1 MGFEDYIGQVSTKK
15 HKPEDPFGL
24 ASSVGLETDVGKVGE
39 LNQLINKLIL
49 MGNIDDNKLIRVYQ
63 KQLGILVRLCD
74 MKRREPE
81 IKTFF
86 ETRYYQ
92 IINEIS
98 MTRIKG
104 GMERLFM
111 ATAGNA
117 GYSRNSDFSGY
128 GNELLATE
136 LNQARENGGGTNP
149 ISAILKNFKRRRQ
162 DYG

>member
-1 MGFEDYIGQVSTKK
+1 MGFEDYIGQASSKK
-15 HKPEDPFGL
+15 PKPEDPFGL

-98 MTRIKG
+98 MTRVKG

-117 GYSRNSDFSGY
+117 SYGRNSDLASY
-128 GNELLATE
+128 GNEMLSQE
-136 LNQARENGGGTNP
+136 LEQANKGGGGGNP
-149 ISAILKNFKRRRQ
+149 IREILKNFKRRRM
-162 DYG
+162 D